1 MKFFKNN
8 GSIRFTVK
16 VTPKSSKNECLGWK
30 NDQLIIKLKAL
41 PEKNKAND
49 ELIRFL
55 SKMLKIAKS
64 DISIIAGHTSRI
76 KTVCIQTEKLSHA
89 LFSDQ

>member
-1 MKFFKNN
+1 MRWNKKKGHISF
-8 GSIRFTVK
+8 IVK

-64 DISIIAGHTSRI
+64 DIAIISGHTSRI
-76 KTVCIQTEKLSHA
+76 KTVCIQKEKLSHS
-89 LFSDQ
+89 LFE